1 MACIYSH
8 LGIES
13 NVLNQ
18 NFETVLDTGEVVE
31 YTINYNP
38 SYVVNMPFVNSN
50 STKKNKCNW
59 LRDHKYFF
67 DKLLEDHPELFS
79 DENVWAIQEG
89 ETPMCDS
96 TFVKYFPE
104 YEPMIGEK
112 LKHHHIGED
121 GQAIAL
127 PASLHKGYGVVHN
140 SEKIAG
146 VTKNG
151 HDFSDNVK
159 DAVDSGVEFKWEEAN
174 NYIVNKQVDLT
185 ESKTVKIEDIQRKNE
200 QIESCDDNINES
212 GYDKLNINRN
222 KRKNILT
229 NLNIFVMKNGPKIL
243 KGVVILAAVSGVG
256 IYLGKSGKGKRA
268 YESIIGM
275 IKNRDGF
282 VDKSDVFENVKDSNF
297 DDDDESDNIS
307 DYNEYMYD
315 DEADDESEF
324 NGVGLSKKSVFN
336 DIMMLFK
343 NGEIDREEAVKRL
356 KAKESETD
364 VDLHKYLNFVIKRF
378 NFDHAKEIDE
388 ELKKDEE

>member
-18 NFETVLDTGEVVE
+18 KFETVLDTGEVVE

-174 NYIVNKQVDLT
+174 NYIVNKQIDLT
-185 ESKTVKIEDIQRKNE
+185 ESKTEKIEDIQRKNE
-200 QIESCDDNINES
+200 QIESCDNNNNER
-212 GYDKLNINRN
+212 GYDKLNSNRN
-222 KRKNILT
+222 KRLNLLT
-229 NLNIFVMKNGPKIL
+229 NVKIFIKKNGTKIL
-243 KGVVILAAVSGVG
+243 IGGALALAVGSGGYHLV
-256 IYLGKSGKGKRA
+256 KSGKGKRA
-268 YESIIGM
+268 YEFIEEI
-275 IKNRDGF
+275 IKNGFGF
-282 VDKSDVFENVKDSNF
+282 VDKSDEFENVNDSNF

-307 DYNEYMYD
+307 DYNENMYD
-315 DEADDESEF
+315 DEADDDESEF
-324 NGVGLSKKSVFN
+324 NGIGLSKKSVYY
-336 DIMMLFK
+336 DTRMLFK
-343 NGEIDREEAVKRL
+343 NGEIDKEEAVKRL
-356 KAKESETD
+356 KAIESETG
-364 VDLHKYLNFVIKRF
+364 VNLNKYLNFIKRF
-378 NFDHAKEIDE
+378 DFNHAKEIEE